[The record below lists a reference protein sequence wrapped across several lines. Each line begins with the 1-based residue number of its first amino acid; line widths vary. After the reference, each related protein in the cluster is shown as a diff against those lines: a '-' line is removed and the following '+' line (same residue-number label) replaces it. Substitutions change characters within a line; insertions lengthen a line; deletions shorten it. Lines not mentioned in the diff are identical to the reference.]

1 MEAPAMPTLIS
12 PDPLGT
18 PRPGRPSA
26 DTWLARARTHAGQKK
41 MARACLALAYVEAGA
56 ITGGECRQW
65 TRQVGWEID

>member
-26 DTWLARARTHAGQKK
+26 DTWLARARTHSGLIS
-41 MARACLALAYVEAGA
+41 RACLALAYMEAGA
-56 ITGGECRQW
+56 ITERSARRW
-65 TRQVGWEID
+65 TRRVGWEID